1 MSRVPPLVIFPA
13 GLARASDEASLMTI
27 HLRADRAV
35 FRFSGPDAHRLLNDV
50 VTGEIPSTGNGDGE
64 PAAAWALLSP
74 QGKILAE
81 GLAGHAEDALW
92 LDVHQSVADDFFK
105 RMKLYRLRAQVVMD
119 DLRETHRVG
128 FAQAVQPTGIR
139 HTDRLGPIGLGWR
152 AIAPV
157 EATGDWVQDDAFYQ
171 RQRIDTGIVHQGNDF
186 PANEAFAHD
195 IGMDILD
202 GIDFAKGCY
211 VGQEVVSRMKHRGT
225 ARRRPVIISGIDAPA
240 GTPVMAG
247 DREAGTIGQVVDGRA
262 VAIVRLDRITDP
274 AAVTVGG
281 KPVQIGLPVWANYRL
296 GDSVAEDE

>member
-1 MSRVPPLVIFPA
+1 
-13 GLARASDEASLMTI
+13 MTI
-27 HLRADRAV
+27 HLRADRAL

-50 VTGEIPSTGNGDGE
+50 VTGEIPSVGKGDGE

-105 RMKLYRLRAQVVMD
+105 RMKMYRLRAKVEID

-128 FAQAVQPTGIR
+128 FAQDAEPDGIR

-157 EATGDWVQDDAFYQ
+157 EATGGWVQNDAYYQ
-171 RQRIDTGIVHQGNDF
+171 GERIACGIAHQGNDF

-195 IGMDILD
+195 IGMDLLD
-202 GIDFAKGCY
+202 GIDFVKGCY

-225 ARRRPVIISGIDAPA
+225 ARRRPVIVSEVDAPA

-247 DREAGTIGQVVDGRA
+247 DREAGTIGQVIDGMA

-274 AAVTVGG
+274 TAVTVGG
-281 KPVQIGLPVWANYRL
+281 KPVTIELPVWANYRL
-296 GDSVAEDE
+296 GEATGEDE

>member
-1 MSRVPPLVIFPA
+1 
-13 GLARASDEASLMTI
+13 MTI
-27 HLRADRAV
+27 HLRADRAL

-50 VTGEIPSTGNGDGE
+50 VTGEIPEAGNGEGE

-92 LDVHQSVADDFFK
+92 LDVHESVADDFFK
-105 RMKLYRLRAQVVMD
+105 RMKMYRLRAKVEID

-128 FAQAVQPTGIR
+128 FAQEVEPKGIR
-139 HTDRLGPIGLGWR
+139 HTDRMGPIDMGYR
-152 AIAPV
+152 VIAPV
-157 EATGDWVQDDAFYQ
+157 EATADWVQDDGVYQ
-171 RQRIDTGIVHQGNDF
+171 SERIGVGILHQGNDF

-195 IGMDILD
+195 IGMDLLD

-247 DREAGTIGQVVDGRA
+247 DREAGTVGQVVDGMA

-281 KPVQIGLPVWANYRL
+281 KPVQIELPVWANYQL
-296 GDSVAEDE
+296 GDAGAEDE